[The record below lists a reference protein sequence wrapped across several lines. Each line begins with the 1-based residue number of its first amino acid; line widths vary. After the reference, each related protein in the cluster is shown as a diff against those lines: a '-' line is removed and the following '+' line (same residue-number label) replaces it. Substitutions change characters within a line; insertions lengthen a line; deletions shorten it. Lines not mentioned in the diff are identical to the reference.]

1 MPLRI
6 VDTSDISSEDRNIP
20 AVLQYDA
27 AAGRFRLKHI
37 VNNSSILTS
46 AVEDNDLD
54 DSFIAQLETEIDT
67 DKITTR
73 RYDGGSF

>member
-27 AAGRFRLKHI
+27 VAGRFRLKHI
-37 VNNSSILTS
+37 VNNSAILTS

-54 DSFIAQLETEIDT
+54 DSFITQLETEIDT
-67 DKITTR
+67 DNITTR